1 MNYILISDLDDT
13 LIGNDESLRKLNHFI
28 SSVREK
34 FFLVYSSGRFKES
47 ILEVVEEY
55 RLLQPDAIISNVGT
69 EIYYSPY
76 WDEDKSWEKLIGK
89 DWQKEEILS
98 LLKKFPVES
107 QPYDK
112 KFTASYYVEDESVVK
127 EIRKNLKNFKVQI
140 IHTKSY
146 LLDIIP
152 EKAGKGN
159 AARYLKKKKALSTIC
174 SGDSENDIDMLTKC
188 DFSILVGNAEERIKK
203 QLLKYDKIYQA
214 TSEYASGVIEGLR
227 FFKAT
232 D

>member
-13 LIGNDESLRKLNHFI
+13 LIGNDESLQKFNNVM
-28 SSVREK
+28 SSLRDK

-47 ILEVVEEY
+47 ILSVVQEHG
-55 RLLQPDAIISNVGT
+55 LLEPDAIISNVGT
-69 EIYYSPY
+69 EIYYHPS
-76 WDEDKSWEKLIGK
+76 WNEDKNWEKLIGEN
-89 DWQKEEILS
+89 WQKKEILS
-98 LLKKFPVES
+98 ILENFSVEP
-107 QPYDK
+107 QPYNK
-112 KFTASYYVEDESVVK
+112 KFTASYYVEDKSVVE
-127 EIRKNLKNFKVQI
+127 EIRKNLKNYKVQI

-152 EKAGKGN
+152 DKAGKGN

-188 DFSILVGNAEERIKK
+188 DFSILVGNAEERVKK

-214 TSEYASGVIEGLR
+214 TSEYASGVIEGLH

-232 D
+232 N